1 MVYLNRIYKHYK
13 GNLYKV
19 IAIAK
24 HTETLEDLVVYE
36 ALYGNNDIWCRP
48 LSMWNEEVI
57 IDEKRIKRF
66 ELIMSKS
73 LNY

>member
-1 MVYLNRIYKHYK
+1 MNIVVNGIYKHYK
-13 GNLYKV
+13 GNYYKV
-19 IAIAK
+19 LAVAK
-24 HTETLEDLVVYE
+24 HTENLEDLVVYE

-66 ELIMSKS
+66 ELIEDY
-73 LNY
+73 NG